1 MKANIL
7 KNSLDHI
14 YRSGLLIRHFI
25 LRFINNETL
34 LFDNQHRV
42 NLIALLSLLAVSIGF
57 LSHLLLRLYLFGLK
71 PDLLNLWLEKAY
83 FMTITMGLVGI
94 IYTIM
99 WDNLSIDRRDYANL
113 LMLPLRPG
121 VLFISKFLSALVL
134 VTLTTLIFNFLPTLI
149 FSFYLTRQ
157 LHFNPLRFGIIHL
170 FTHFLAYLFIF
181 FWIACI
187 QSVARSLSKPRW
199 YRKISTI
206 IQTLLLMVFISLLI
220 WFPTVYP
227 LLSSLKEESSLF
239 VYAFPPLWFVGIGE
253 ILMGSSDSVYSVY
266 PHITL
271 MTFTIP
277 IGLYLLGMPMYF
289 RKYLKTR
296 TEAKPFFKIP
306 RFKTLLKNGFNTLV
320 LGLPPVRA
328 SFYFS
333 IKTLNRCKKHKMHLL
348 TFWIIPLSVIFVGLA
363 VLYVKYEAG
372 FFKTINLYLV
382 AVPLILL
389 FFLVWGIRTV
399 ITYPVNQEA
408 NWIFSLKPNT
418 NHWLVARGLKRAF
431 MFSIVFPLM
440 GIMFF
445 FYLYLWGF
453 LPALGHVLFCTTI
466 TFLLISILF
475 ANYRKLPF
483 ISPRVNQK
491 ANHLILR
498 SFLLASFLFFIYLFS
513 RLGKYLIENPEYYFL
528 FYLFISMVFF
538 LMQWIRYYL
547 QKELVFSYNPI
558 LERVMVGIHLDPPPK
573 HIDLI

>member
-1 MKANIL
+1 MKSNIF
-7 KNSLDHI
+7 KNSPDHI

-25 LRFINNETL
+25 LRFINNKTL

-121 VLFISKFLSALVL
+121 MLFVSKFLSALVL

-157 LHFNPLRFGIIHL
+157 LHFNPFRFGIIHL

-181 FWIACI
+181 FWIAII
-187 QSVARSLSKPRW
+187 QSVVRNLSKTRW

-253 ILMGSSDSVYSVY
+253 ILMGSSDSVYTVY
-266 PHITL
+266 PHIIL
-271 MTFTIP
+271 MAFTIP

-296 TEAKPFFKIP
+296 TEAKPFFRTP

-320 LGLPPVRA
+320 LGPPPVRA
-328 SFYFS
+328 SYYFS
-333 IKTLNRCKKHKMHLL
+333 LKTLNRCKKHKIHLL
-348 TFWIIPLSVIFVGLA
+348 TFWIIPLSLIFVGLA

-382 AVPLILL
+382 AVPLILSC
-389 FFLVWGIRTV
+389 F
-399 ITYPVNQEA
+399 
-408 NWIFSLKPNT
+408 
-418 NHWLVARGLKRAF
+418 
-431 MFSIVFPLM
+431 FSIYTC
-440 GIMFF
+440 GD
-445 FYLYLWGF
+445 FYR
-453 LPALGHVLFCTTI
+453 PSVMCC
-466 TFLLISILF
+466 F
-475 ANYRKLPF
+475 AQPSPF
-483 ISPRVNQK
+483 
-491 ANHLILR
+491 
-498 SFLLASFLFFIYLFS
+498 Y
-513 RLGKYLIENPEYYFL
+513 
-528 FYLFISMVFF
+528 
-538 LMQWIRYYL
+538 
-547 QKELVFSYNPI
+547 
-558 LERVMVGIHLDPPPK
+558 
-573 HIDLI
+573 